1 MIFQKTQKIMNTG
14 IAKYSR
20 INEVTEEQT
29 QILVKAEGEDKVNY
43 TICSEWKPKQSVSF
57 KEIMDVRVDLLGF
70 EMLASPFLRKSV
82 DMYSNYYKTNSNDM
96 NLFIFKKDSK
106 LGLAVY
112 EKNNFKEILT
122 LEKQF
127 ERLGI

>member
-14 IAKYSR
+14 IGKYSR

-29 QILVKAEGEDKVNY
+29 QILVKAESDDKVNY
-43 TICSEWKPKQSVSF
+43 SICKEWKPLEKVTFKQ
-57 KEIMDVRVDLLGF
+57 IMDVRVDILGF

-82 DMYSNYYKTNSNDM
+82 NMYSKYYESDDI

-106 LGLAVY
+106 LGIAVY
-112 EKNNFKEILT
+112 DKNNFKEILT

>member
-14 IAKYSR
+14 IGKYSR

-29 QILVKAEGEDKVNY
+29 QILVKAEGDEKVNY
-43 TICSEWKPKQSVSF
+43 TICKEWKPLEVVSF
-57 KEIMDVRVDLLGF
+57 KQIMDVRVDILGF
-70 EMLASPFLRKSV
+70 EMLAS
-82 DMYSNYYKTNSNDM
+82 
-96 NLFIFKKDSK
+96 LFIFKKDSK
-106 LGLAVY
+106 LGIAVY

>member
-1 MIFQKTQKIMNTG
+1 MNTG
-14 IAKYSR
+14 IGKYSR

-29 QILVKAEGEDKVNY
+29 QILVKAEGDEKVNY
-43 TICSEWKPKQSVSF
+43 TICKEWKPLEVVSF
-57 KEIMDVRVDLLGF
+57 KQIMDVRVDILGF

-82 DMYSNYYKTNSNDM
+82 DMYSKYYESDDV

-106 LGLAVY
+106 LGIAVY

>member
-1 MIFQKTQKIMNTG
+1 MIFEKTQKIMNTG
-14 IAKYSR
+14 IGKYSR

-29 QILVKAEGEDKVNY
+29 QILVKAEGDEKVNY
-43 TICSEWKPKQSVSF
+43 TICKEWKPLEVVSF
-57 KEIMDVRVDLLGF
+57 KQIMDVRVDILGF

-82 DMYSNYYKTNSNDM
+82 DMYSKYYESDDV

-106 LGLAVY
+106 LGIAVY
-112 EKNNFKEILT
+112 EKNDFKEILT

>member
-14 IAKYSR
+14 IGKYSR

-29 QILVKAEGEDKVNY
+29 QILVKAESDDKVNY
-43 TICSEWKPKQSVSF
+43 SICKEWKPLEEVTFKQ
-57 KEIMDVRVDLLGF
+57 IMDVRVDILGF

-82 DMYSNYYKTNSNDM
+82 NMYSKYYESDDI
-96 NLFIFKKDSK
+96 NLFIFKKGSK
-106 LGLAVY
+106 LGIAVY
-112 EKNNFKEILT
+112 DKNNFKEILT

>member
-1 MIFQKTQKIMNTG
+1 MIFEKTQKIMNTG
-14 IAKYSR
+14 IGKYSR

-29 QILVKAEGEDKVNY
+29 QILVKAEESENVSY
-43 TICSEWKPKQSVSF
+43 SICKEWKPLESVTFKQ
-57 KEIMDVRVDLLGF
+57 IMDVRVDILGF

-82 DMYSNYYKTNSNDM
+82 DMYSKYYESDDV
-96 NLFIFKKDSK
+96 NLFIFKKDGK
-106 LGLAVY
+106 LGIAVY

>member
-1 MIFQKTQKIMNTG
+1 MIFEKTQKIMNTG
-14 IAKYSR
+14 IGKYSR

-29 QILVKAEGEDKVNY
+29 QILVKAEGDEKVNY
-43 TICSEWKPKQSVSF
+43 SICKEWKPLEVVSF
-57 KEIMDVRVDLLGF
+57 KQIMDVRVDILGF

-82 DMYSNYYKTNSNDM
+82 DMYSKYYESDDV

-106 LGLAVY
+106 LGIAVY

>member
-14 IAKYSR
+14 IGKYSR

-29 QILVKAEGEDKVNY
+29 QILVKAEGDENVNY
-43 TICSEWKPKQSVSF
+43 SICKEWKPLDKVTFKQ
-57 KEIMDVRVDLLGF
+57 IMDVRVDILGF

-82 DMYSNYYKTNSNDM
+82 EMYCKYYKTISDDM

>member
-14 IAKYSR
+14 IGKYSR

-29 QILVKAEGEDKVNY
+29 QILVKAESDDKVNY
-43 TICSEWKPKQSVSF
+43 SICKEWKPLEEVTFKQ
-57 KEIMDVRVDLLGF
+57 IMDVRVDILGF

-82 DMYSNYYKTNSNDM
+82 NMYSKYYESDDI

-106 LGLAVY
+106 LGIAVY
-112 EKNNFKEILT
+112 DKNNFKEILT

>member
-14 IAKYSR
+14 IGKYSR

-29 QILVKAEGEDKVNY
+29 QILVKAEGDEKVNY
-43 TICSEWKPKQSVSF
+43 TICKEWKPLEVVSF
-57 KEIMDVRVDLLGF
+57 KQIMDVRVDILGF

-82 DMYSNYYKTNSNDM
+82 DMYSKYYESDDV

-106 LGLAVY
+106 LGIAVY